1 MATVVDPSTSALI
14 VEGEDSDSGVVTA
27 SSSSSSSITLNTQGD
42 GNRTPPNDEL
52 GSMCGLSELVSSCLS
67 SSKSRAR
74 SRSTSPNGD
83 TKEEYKGSLSD
94 GVDGRSDK
102 SQPFL
107 RSSQFSNVPPTVR
120 FYTKGTKVSKPNRK
134 ICSRLSW
141 CHNSLLPIVMR
152 HSLAAS
158 HFKVVDETHQWIGY
172 WGRHLKSA
180 DYRGIKPHQK
190 VNHYPG
196 AFHIG
201 RKDRLWT
208 HVSEQIDRFG
218 ATEYGIV
225 PFTYILPRQTEELE
239 EYLHENPEAHVIIKP
254 PASARGTG
262 IMVTRKMK
270 EIKQETPLIA
280 QQYIYRPMTINGTK
294 FDLRLYAYVPC
305 LDPLR
310 VYLYEEGLVRFATAP
325 YSNSMSTISN
335 KYMHLT
341 NYSIN
346 KFADRDGISSDPV
359 PKWRLSELWEYFEER
374 GVDSKKVLRSIEE
387 VVVKAFIACE
397 KHIRD
402 HMQKQLHAGYV
413 CHELFGMDILLDE
426 KARPWLLE
434 VNISPSLHSGTP
446 LDSSVKAPL
455 AKDVLNMAGIYVNNG
470 PMEQYKTS
478 NIYMSRPRKWPK
490 SSKQMEKEMECTNA
504 YAGEGAPS
512 SRLTTRLTPEDVRML
527 VEFEDETERKGDF
540 RLLFPTK
547 DTVKYMK
554 YFNDIPYG
562 TLLLQRWQME
572 QSRGRGEGLA
582 RLERLCREGI
592 VLMEEVDSSDSEVSD
607 HSSDDDAEDEDSEEE
622 V

>member
-1 MATVVDPSTSALI
+1 
-14 VEGEDSDSGVVTA
+14 
-27 SSSSSSSITLNTQGD
+27 TLNYLVTLFFHTSIPLSSLSILQSDLSLHCLLSSDDHNG
-42 GNRTPPNDEL
+42 
-52 GSMCGLSELVSSCLS
+52 MCGLSELVSSCLS
-67 SSKSRAR
+67 ASKS
-74 SRSTSPNGD
+74 SRDSSPDQRTTKDNTESIGD
-83 TKEEYKGSLSD
+83 TGSSN
-94 GVDGRSDK
+94 GSTEK
-102 SQPFL
+102 TQPFF
-107 RSSQFSNVPPTVR
+107 RCSQFSNVPPTVR
-120 FYTKGTKVSKPNRK
+120 FYTKGTKVTKPNRK
-134 ICSRLSW
+134 ICSRLTW

-158 HFKVVDETHQWIGY
+158 HFKVVEETNQWIGY
-172 WGRHLKSA
+172 WGRHLKST
-180 DYRGIKPHQK
+180 DYRNILPHQK

-218 ATEYGIV
+218 STEYGIV
-225 PFTYILPRQTEELE
+225 PYTYILPREMESLE
-239 EYLHENPEAHVIIKP
+239 EYLEENPEAHVIIKP

-270 EIKQETPLIA
+270 DIKQDSPLIA

-310 VYLYEEGLVRFATAP
+310 VYLYEEGLVRFATVK

-359 PKWRLSELWEYFEER
+359 PKWRLSELWTYFEER
-374 GVDSKKVLRSIEE
+374 GIDSKKILESIEE
-387 VVVKAFIACE
+387 VIVKAFIACE

-402 HMQKQLHAGYV
+402 HMLKQIHSGYV
-413 CHELFGMDILLDE
+413 CHELFGFDILLDE

-455 AKDVLNMAGIYVNNG
+455 AKDVLNMAGIYINNG
-470 PMEQYKTS
+470 PVEQFKTS
-478 NIYMSRPRKWPK
+478 SIYMSRPRKWPK
-490 SSKQMEKEMECTNA
+490 SSRQLEKEDECRNA
-504 YAGEGAPS
+504 YAGEGSPS
-512 SRLTTRLTPEDVRML
+512 SRLTARLTPEDVRLL
-527 VEFEDETERKGDF
+527 VEFEDEMDRKGDF

-554 YFNDIPYG
+554 YFIDVPYG
-562 TLLLQRWQME
+562 TLLLQRWQLE
-572 QSRGRGEGLA
+572 QKRGRTEGVA

-592 VLMEEVDSSDSEVSD
+592 VLQEDIDSSDSEVSD
-607 HSSDDDAEDEDSEEE
+607 HSSDDDGEDEDSEEE